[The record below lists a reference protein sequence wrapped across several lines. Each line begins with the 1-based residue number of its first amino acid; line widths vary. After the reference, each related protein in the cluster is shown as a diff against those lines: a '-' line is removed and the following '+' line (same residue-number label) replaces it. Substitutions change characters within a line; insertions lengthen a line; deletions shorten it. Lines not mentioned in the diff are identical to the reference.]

1 MEYPLAATLS
11 ALTFTVSMLFLDL
24 NLVPW
29 PRMRMPSSM
38 EPPASAILSQMMSVS
53 VNDFSKAEAIDTVT
67 SFPSTMTFPDSGFA
81 VRPSF
86 SGMSSL
92 VRVPSA
98 M

>member
-1 MEYPLAATLS
+1 M
-11 ALTFTVSMLFLDL
+11 TFTVSMLFLDL

-29 PRMRMPSSM
+29 PSMRIPSSM
-38 EPPASAILSQMMSVS
+38 VPSASAILSHMMSVR
-53 VNDFSKAEAIDTVT
+53 VNDFSKAEAMDMET
-67 SFPSTMTFPDSGFA
+67 SLPSTTTFPDSGFA

-86 SGMSSL
+86 SGISSL